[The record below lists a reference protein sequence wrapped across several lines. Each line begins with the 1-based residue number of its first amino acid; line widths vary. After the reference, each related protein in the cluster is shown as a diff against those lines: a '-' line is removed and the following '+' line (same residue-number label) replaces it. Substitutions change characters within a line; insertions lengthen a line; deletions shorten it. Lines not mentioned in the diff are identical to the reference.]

1 MASFSNFDDLRQRIL
16 IECIKSANSTFD
28 QEIPGFVALAESRM
42 WYGFGKSGDQL
53 HSEPLRCR
61 AMEITEDEFT
71 FTDGAAT
78 LPTDYLDKRHLYWPS
93 NPIASPNYEP
103 PMVFWPSRANAQG
116 STRPTAYTIEGTS
129 CFIRPALTGD
139 ATLLYYKKLDA
150 LEESADSNW
159 ILLNAPGAYFYGTL
173 IEAWRH
179 LRNDAKLGE
188 ALTAYNGIVSALNAT
203 EAHARFSGGRLVRRV
218 SW

>member
-1 MASFSNFDDLRQRIL
+1 MASFATFDDLRQRIL

-42 WYGFGKSGDQL
+42 WYGFGKFGEAL
-53 HSEPLRCR
+53 YSEPLRCR
-61 AMEITEDEFT
+61 AMETTNASFAFT
-71 FTDGAAT
+71 SGAAT

-93 NPIASPNYEP
+93 NPISSPNYEP
-103 PMVFWPSRANAQG
+103 PMVFWPSRTNAEG
-116 STRPTAYTIEGTS
+116 STRPIAYTIEGTS
-129 CFIRPALTGD
+129 CFIRPALSGN

-150 LEESADSNW
+150 LDENDDTNW
-159 ILLNAPGAYFYGTL
+159 ILTNAPGAYFYGTL

-179 LRNDAKLGE
+179 LRNADKLTE
-188 ALTAYNGIVSALNAT
+188 AIAAYNGIVSALNGT
-203 EAHARFSGGRLVRRV
+203 EARARFSGGRMVRRV